1 MRISLIAAAEG
12 AAPATVATTTASHAY
27 GSFAVSTPMIIPSRT
42 AAVTVIANDATTSD
56 ALATTCSLLQP
67 EQIRPLLAAE
77 DTAVRALV
85 FTRSAD
91 GVAQRTLYGRDPS
104 GLVSRP

>member
-1 MRISLIAAAEG
+1 MVFVDAPGRRHVTWRWATPLVLVLCVGAFALLAFVDRATHDALLLRWGALSAAA
-12 AAPATVATTTASHAY
+12 ADW
-27 GSFAVSTPMIIPSRT
+27 R
-42 AAVTVIANDATTSD
+42 
-56 ALATTCSLLQP
+56 SLLQP